1 MAMRKQA
8 PLYCDNANGLV
19 DTVQAVIERK
29 GLLQGVKRLGVAVS
43 GGADSVAL
51 LTLLVPIC
59 KKNKISLFVLH
70 LDHGLRSTSAQD
82 AKWVTARAKK
92 AGAVCVAERHEVTAH
107 QTEAISV
114 EMAAREMRQ
123 AFFAECRARF
133 KLDAIATGH
142 QADDVA
148 ETVLLRLM
156 RGAGTSGLAPLK
168 DRSRG
173 FIRPLLHVSGEAI
186 RAWLKL
192 KKITWREDT
201 TNEDVSIPRNKMRV
215 EILPFLEEKF
225 GNALRMNLCRTAE
238 ILQEE
243 DALLESMAQ
252 DIISHEKCADRLNIV
267 TLKVSPVAL
276 QRRAMRAWLWK
287 ANAPLPSGFETVER
301 LLDMEEGDKEQLAED
316 VYVILQAG
324 ALQIIHITPIQRL
337 AQKVNFRGQT
347 QWGDVT
353 ITCKN
358 SKGIASGADGAGV
371 YPAVCT
377 INPDALGGKPLM
389 VRSRQPG
396 DRLQPYGMKG
406 TKKVQDIFVDAKVPE
421 HLRDAVPLLVCGEE
435 VVWIPG
441 YRIANRFAVP
451 SKTAKSLRIEVASAE
466 RE

>member
-8 PLYCDNANGLV
+8 PLYCNDANGLV
-19 DTVQAVIERK
+19 DTVLTVAERK
-29 GLLQGVKRLGVAVS
+29 GLLQGVERLGVAVS

-51 LTLLVPIC
+51 LHLLVPIC
-59 KKNKISLFVLH
+59 KKNKIELVVLH

-82 AKWVTARAKK
+82 AKWVTALAKK
-92 AGAVCVAERHEVTAH
+92 AGAACVAERHAVTAH
-107 QTEAISV
+107 LSEAISV
-114 EMAAREMRQ
+114 EMAARETRQ

-148 ETVLLRLM
+148 ETLLLRLM
-156 RGAGTSGLAPLK
+156 RGAGASGLAPLK

-173 FIRPLLHVSGEAI
+173 FIRPLLHVSGAAI
-186 RAWLKL
+186 RGWLKQ
-192 KKITWREDT
+192 KKMKWREDT
-201 TNEDVSIPRNKMRV
+201 TNKDVTIPRNQMRH

-225 GNALRMNLCRTAE
+225 GRALRMNVCRTAE

-243 DALLESMAQ
+243 DALLEEMAQ
-252 DIISHEKCADRLNIV
+252 FYIARERHGETLDMKRL
-267 TLKVSPVAL
+267 KASPVAL
-276 QRRAMRAWLWK
+276 QRRVMRVWLWK

-301 LLDMEEGDKEQLAED
+301 LLALQEGDKEQLAED
-316 VYVILQAG
+316 VYALFRAG
-324 ALQIIHITPIQRL
+324 ALQIINTTPIQRL
-337 AQKVNFRGQT
+337 AQTVNRRGQT

-358 SKGIASGADGAGV
+358 AKGIASLAEGV
-371 YPAVCT
+371 GLCPAVCT
-377 INPDALGGKPLM
+377 INPDALRGKPLT

-406 TKKVQDIFVDAKVPE
+406 TKKVQDVFVDAKVPE
-421 HLRDAVPLLVCGEE
+421 HLRDAVPLVVCGDD

-441 YRIANRFAVP
+441 YRIATRFAVDG
-451 SKTAKSLRIEVASAE
+451 KHAKSLRIEVVRKQE
-466 RE
+466 